1 LANALSDSI
10 QVLIAAYNEEQGIGR
25 TIKEIQEYIN
35 APVLVVDGKSKDRT
49 VEVAEDLGAEI
60 VIQKTIGKGAA
71 IAEGI
76 AHLNPS
82 AKYVVITDA
91 DYTYPAESIPQMIKI
106 LDANPKIGMVCGNRF
121 HKRGSNPLFGSS
133 SVFGFGNKL
142 IAFTHNVLNGVTLE
156 DPLTGL
162 RVVRGNLLRNWDV
175 QSQGFD
181 IEVELNYYIEQMDY
195 EIVEVPI
202 IYRSR
207 LGEKKLKP
215 KDGAAI
221 LKRVIIGAVT
231 TNLIILLISS
241 QT

>member
-1 LANALSDSI
+1 MVNVLYGSI

-25 TIKEIQEYIN
+25 TIKEIHEYIN

-49 VEVAEDLGAEI
+49 VEVAKDLGAEI

-76 AHLNPS
+76 EHLNPK

-91 DYTYPAESIPQMIKI
+91 DYTYPAESIPQMIK
-106 LDANPKIGMVCGNRF
+106 LLEANPKIGMVCGNRF

-162 RVVRGNLLRNWDV
+162 RVVRGNLLRNWEV

-181 IEVELNYYIEQMDY
+181 IEVELNYYIEQMNY

-202 IYRSR
+202 MYRSR

-231 TNLIILLISS
+231 TSLIYYSLNLI
-241 QT
+241 